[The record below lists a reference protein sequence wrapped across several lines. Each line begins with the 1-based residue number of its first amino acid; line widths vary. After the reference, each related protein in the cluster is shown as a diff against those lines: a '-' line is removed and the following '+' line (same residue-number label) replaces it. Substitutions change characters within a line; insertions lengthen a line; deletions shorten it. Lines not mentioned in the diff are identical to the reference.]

1 MGSTWLALRADLRVR
16 WRAMAGLA
24 LLLGLIGGVV
34 LTAAAGARR
43 TDTAYPRLLQ
53 WARAAQVAVVPT
65 GNGLPTAYFTALG
78 RLPQVAS
85 MSTTGLYQTVLPTR
99 RGQQLVPVDTM
110 SSPDRALGISA
121 DRVKILA
128 GRRFGPRAAGQAMI
142 NQKLA
147 AGSVTGGIGTR
158 MAFQPGYG
166 RTADPVR
173 SSLIATTAAVAAVIA
188 AGVFGASFIQ
198 LTSTP
203 HRYGQN

>member
-34 LTAAAGARR
+34 LAAAAGARR

-53 WARAAQVAVVPT
+53 WARAAQMVVVPT
-65 GNGLPTAYFTALG
+65 GNELPTAYFTALG

-99 RGQQLVPVDTM
+99 PGRQLVPVDTM

-128 GRRFGPRAAGQAMI
+128 GRPFSPRAAGQAMI

-147 AGSVTGGIGTR
+147 DAEHLRPGGLLHLLLIPNSPRPATPNPSSPLR
-158 MAFQPGYG
+158 WRSGY
-166 RTADPVR
+166 RR
-173 SSLIATTAAVAAVIA
+173 SSP
-188 AGVFGASFIQ
+188 
-198 LTSTP
+198 STP
-203 HRYGQN
+203 RSSRA